1 MSPSSSSYLVVFVRT
16 RTFFRENSFRDEWGA
31 FEKSETVDEIMVF
44 FFLAY
49 GEREKKRRR

>member
-1 MSPSSSSYLVVFVRT
+1 VRT

-44 FFLAY
+44 FF
-49 GEREKKRRR
+49 